1 MDFVA
6 EAVVVYAGTTACN
19 IRNGIAAHDGDNGRG
34 RCGVADT
41 EFSGSEH
48 FHAFFIDG
56 FVSQVNAGFDGRDGL
71 FPGHGNGG
79 GKGTVA
85 GAVHHLVAD
94 EIVAAATGVDPTD
107 PAGNPEGII
116 QSNVDAI
123 ANNAAV
129 GTTNIQT
136 DAIGKV
142 NRVAAFSTPTND
154 NELVQYILTKVV
166 DSTDVEHDTDVRVS
180 GINQKATVHDAT
192 LVGWDIKVRVY
203 YKMVGS
209 GDYRVVDVSAF
220 APRDINVY

>member
-1 MDFVA
+1 MQTTNIFSKYYSRKSKSKKGFTLV
-6 EAVVVYAGTTACN
+6 EAVASVIILAIVCV
-19 IRNGIAAHDGDNGRG
+19 
-34 RCGVADT
+34 GVLNAVA
-41 EFSGSEH
+41 FSREMVFSNNSREK
-48 FHAFFIDG
+48 ASDKA
-56 FVSQVNAGFDGRDGL
+56 Q
-71 FPGHGNGG
+71 
-79 GKGTVA
+79 
-85 GAVHHLVAD
+85 LVAD

>member
-1 MDFVA
+1 MQTTNIFSKYYSRKAKSKKGFTLV
-6 EAVVVYAGTTACN
+6 EAVASVIILAIVCV
-19 IRNGIAAHDGDNGRG
+19 
-34 RCGVADT
+34 GVLNAVA
-41 EFSGSEH
+41 FSREMVFSNNSREK
-48 FHAFFIDG
+48 ASDKA
-56 FVSQVNAGFDGRDGL
+56 Q
-71 FPGHGNGG
+71 
-79 GKGTVA
+79 
-85 GAVHHLVAD
+85 LVAD

-209 GDYRVVDVSAF
+209 SDYRVVDVSAF

>member
-1 MDFVA
+1 MQTTNIFSKYYSRKAKSKKGFTLV
-6 EAVVVYAGTTACN
+6 EAVASVIILAIVCV
-19 IRNGIAAHDGDNGRG
+19 
-34 RCGVADT
+34 GVLNAVA
-41 EFSGSEH
+41 FSREMVFSNNSREK
-48 FHAFFIDG
+48 ASDKA
-56 FVSQVNAGFDGRDGL
+56 Q
-71 FPGHGNGG
+71 
-79 GKGTVA
+79 
-85 GAVHHLVAD
+85 LVAD
-94 EIVAAATGVDPTD
+94 EIVAAATGVDPSD

-123 ANNAAV
+123 ANNAAA

-180 GINQKATVHDAT
+180 GIHQKATVHDAT

>member
-1 MDFVA
+1 MQTTNIFSKYYSRKAKGKKGFTLV
-6 EAVVVYAGTTACN
+6 EAVASVIILAIVCV
-19 IRNGIAAHDGDNGRG
+19 
-34 RCGVADT
+34 GVLNAVA
-41 EFSGSEH
+41 FSREMVFSNNSREK
-48 FHAFFIDG
+48 ASDKA
-56 FVSQVNAGFDGRDGL
+56 Q
-71 FPGHGNGG
+71 
-79 GKGTVA
+79 
-85 GAVHHLVAD
+85 LVAD
-94 EIVAAATGVDPTD
+94 EIVAAATGVDPSD

-123 ANNAAV
+123 ANNAAA

-220 APRDINVY
+220 APRDVNVY